1 MNKYQITNPNNNK
14 VRDYKSHTTEIMK
27 RIILLSIITLSIS
40 CNSYKNTDNVP
51 EKRYRHLKEMWDG
64 TTTKHTIRT
73 FENQYMYDFNN
84 RYLDD
89 TYLLCYFLSY
99 TEIKDSIPPY
109 LQNIKYIL
117 DEYKNARLIFLE
129 IKTIQEYIPQLED
142 KVPIFWE
149 EYIKENN
156 EIFQNYLAGKY
167 KSNFKYLYM
176 IASEDEIIR
185 IKSSIKNMSLNL
197 TQYEYLL
204 TDNYRLIEDTA
215 MSMINFYYGEY
226 DLNKLRPYEYE
237 MRYYDSISKSLR
249 NR

>member
-1 MNKYQITNPNNNK
+1 
-14 VRDYKSHTTEIMK
+14 MK
-27 RIILLSIITLSIS
+27 RIILFFIITLSIS

-51 EKRYRHLKEMWDG
+51 KKRYRYLNEMWDG

-99 TEIKDSIPPY
+99 KEIKDSIPPY

-129 IKTIQEYIPQLED
+129 IKTIQEYIPQLGD

-149 EYIKENN
+149 EFLKENN

-176 IASEDEIIR
+176 LIPDYEIIR
-185 IKSSIKNMSLNL
+185 IKSSIKSMSLNL
-197 TQYEYLL
+197 AQYEHIL
-204 TDNYRLIEDTA
+204 TDNHPRIEDTA

-226 DLNKLRPYEYE
+226 DLSKLRPYEYE
-237 MRYYDSISKSLR
+237 MRYYDSISNSIR
-249 NR
+249 NK